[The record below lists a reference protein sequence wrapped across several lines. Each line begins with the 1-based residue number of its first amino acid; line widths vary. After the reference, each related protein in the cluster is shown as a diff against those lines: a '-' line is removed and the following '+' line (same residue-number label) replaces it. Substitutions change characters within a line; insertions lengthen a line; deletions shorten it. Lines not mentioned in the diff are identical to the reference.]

1 MRLSSFWVLAIT
13 CSAALLPA
21 QTATE
26 RGFDH
31 FYNLEF
37 DQAIA
42 EFQRALQEQP
52 DDPKRLLHVVQGL
65 ISREM
70 LRSGALE
77 SELVSGTNPFIGR
90 QKMVISPEN
99 DRLLQQSVARAM
111 EICDQRL
118 AANPDDVDAL
128 YSDGVAHA
136 LRGNYNFLV
145 RKAWTDALKDAT
157 QARKRHARV
166 RQLRPD
172 MVDALM
178 VEGLHDYVI
187 GSLPWT
193 YKMLGFVV
201 GFRGDKEGGIRAIQT
216 VAAKGNLN
224 RTDAK
229 LLLAVIYRRE
239 RMPQQAIPLLLELM
253 KAYPRN
259 YLYRLELSQM
269 YADAGDKPKALAAL
283 AEIDLLKETNA
294 PALRAM
300 PAEKINYSRG
310 NLLFWYRDYD
320 DAIRELRKAAGKR
333 QQLDLNTASMTFLRL
348 GQCLD
353 MKQDRQ
359 NALDAYRSAI
369 DIAPDSD
376 AARQSKQYLNTPYR
390 RPKNT

>member
-1 MRLSSFWVLAIT
+1 MRLFLFWVPALLA
-13 CSAALLPA
+13 SAAWLGA
-21 QTATE
+21 QTATD

-37 DQAIA
+37 DQAIE
-42 EFQRALQEQP
+42 EFQKALQEQP
-52 DDPKRLLHVVQGL
+52 DDPKRHLRVVQGL
-65 ISREM
+65 LYREM

-77 SELVSGTNPFIGR
+77 SELVSGNNPFLSR
-90 QKMVISPEN
+90 QKMVLSAEN
-99 DRLLQQSVARAM
+99 DTRLQQAIARAL
-111 EICDQRL
+111 ELCKQRL
-118 AANPDDVDAL
+118 AANPNDVDAL
-128 YSDGVAHA
+128 YADGVAHA

-157 QARKRHARV
+157 AARKRHARV
-166 RQLRPD
+166 RELRPE

-178 VEGLHDYVI
+178 VEGLHDYVV

-193 YKMLGFVV
+193 YKMLGFIV
-201 GFRGDKEGGIRAIQT
+201 GFRGDKEAGIRALQT

-229 LLLAVIYRRE
+229 VLLAVVYRRE
-239 RMPQQAIPLLLELM
+239 RMPQQAIPLLLDLM
-253 KAYPRN
+253 RDYPRN
-259 YLYRLELSQM
+259 YLYRFELVQM
-269 YADAGDKPKALAAL
+269 YADAGDKGKALAAL
-283 AEIDLLKETNA
+283 AELDRLKQTGT

-300 PAEKINYSRG
+300 PGEKINFSRG

-353 MKQDRQ
+353 MKQNREQ
-359 NALDAYRSAI
+359 AVDAYRSAI
-369 DIAPDSD
+369 EIAPDSD
-376 AARQSKQYLNTPYR
+376 AARQSKQYLHSPYKR
-390 RPKNT
+390 SKNG